1 MRAFAIAGLLLL
13 AGCGSPAPQVV
24 ETPAAERLTVPAA
37 VAPLPSLPAL
47 EAVVETVAD
56 TSDRGMLNGVWELV
70 SFDQNEPDGNVSH
83 PYGDAPAGRLTLDS
97 TGRMSFFVMKPG
109 RVASVNSMAAIAT
122 ASADDLRQVA
132 DGFMAY
138 YGSFE
143 VDDATK
149 TLTMKVEGCTIPA
162 WTGTEQKRA
171 YELSDDMLALIT
183 PATKLTWRRLPA

>member
-47 EAVVETVAD
+47 EAVVESVAD

-83 PYGDAPAGRLTLDS
+83 PYGDAPAGRLTLDEA
-97 TGRMSFFVMKPG
+97 GRMSMFMMKPG
-109 RVASVNSMAAIAT
+109 RVASVNSASAIST
-122 ASADDLRQVA
+122 ASPEDLRQIA

-138 YGSFE
+138 YGSFQ

-149 TLTMKVEGCTIPA
+149 TLTLKVAACTIPA
-162 WTGTEQKRA
+162 WTGSEQKRA
-171 YELSDDMLALIT
+171 YELSGDTLTLLT
-183 PATKLTWRRLPA
+183 PATKLTWTRSLK